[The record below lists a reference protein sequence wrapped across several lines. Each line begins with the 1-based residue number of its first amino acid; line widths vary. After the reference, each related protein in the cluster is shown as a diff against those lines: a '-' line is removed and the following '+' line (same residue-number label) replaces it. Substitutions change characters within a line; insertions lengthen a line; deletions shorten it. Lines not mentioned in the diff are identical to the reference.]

1 MFSLCWQPTQT
12 WEVTCVSQHCWYFDS
27 PLVCALKIQAVRSSR
42 ITASEHAC
50 NVDSFLLCHIHTHS
64 VAASLSCA
72 HRPSMVFSPLS
83 EPVLASLSKPAGQEP
98 HCPEASPYVPIF
110 ISVKLYGQYR
120 HTGSDQT
127 VLWGLSQDK
136 SSPEASRGC
145 TAVNCKWLNNWSLK
159 LVPAIVK
166 VGYLMITQV
175 YVLLD
180 DQGLSTFSHK
190 LS

>member
-1 MFSLCWQPTQT
+1 MQCRFVFALSHSHTQ
-12 WEVTCVSQHCWYFDS
+12 CRC
-27 PLVCALKIQAVRSSR
+27 L
-42 ITASEHAC
+42 
-50 NVDSFLLCHIHTHS
+50 
-64 VAASLSCA
+64 SLSCA